1 MRRAAGQIT
10 VFLALSSVLIFAL
23 ILSCLEGS
31 RSACIEALLQQGTDS
46 SIRSVFAAYQGEVR
60 REYGL
65 LLCQGKDLGTLS
77 WPDEAKTYAEKYLQP
92 GAGTL
97 FDEADRIRAATVSV
111 TALDSV
117 FITEGQ
123 GRIFADEVA
132 DYMSSAGLSILLQEL
147 LGRLGLYSEED
158 GFGLI
163 ESLRGMLGEGNGLEN
178 VLGGYKDIKKQAA
191 DLQKQAKE
199 NEKPGS
205 GTASP
210 APAVSAGE
218 MKADL
223 LEQIKAIKDNGLIAV
238 ITGSESLSEYPWQ
251 DWTLPSRL
259 SSDAKNR
266 HLEYPSQTISLL
278 KHFLMGEFLFRRM
291 GSYTDPKDSGSRYEA
306 EYVLTGKSTDKA
318 AFETVVLE
326 LVLIRTGL
334 NLAYLATDGTKL
346 ARAEAV
352 AAAIMSVLALPQL
365 ILVLKWLLVT
375 AWAVA
380 ESIVDVRMLIKG
392 KKVPLFKSEAS
403 WNLTALSLDLSAEGD
418 GRRGLSYEDYL
429 RLLFYIGRGEDQ
441 AYRMMDV
448 IQKRIQQKKPLFRMS
463 EYMVCAAV
471 AVEVTAPYLYITNRL
486 PGLPGGSSGGRK
498 YRKTAVYGYGRR

>member
-23 ILSCLEGS
+23 ILNCLEAS
-31 RSACIEALLQQGTDS
+31 RSACIEAILRQGADS
-46 SIRSVFAAYQGEVR
+46 AVRSVFAAYQGEVR

-65 LLCQGKDLGTLS
+65 LLCQGKDTGELS
-77 WPDEAKTYAEKYLQP
+77 WPEEAQKYAEKYLQP

-97 FDEADRIRAATVSV
+97 FDASDRIRAVSV
-111 TALDSV
+111 SVSALDSV

-163 ESLRGMLGEGNGLEN
+163 DSLKGMLGEGNGIDD
-178 VLGGYKDIKKQAA
+178 VLGNYKDIKNQAGE
-191 DLQKQAKE
+191 LQKQAKE
-199 NEKPGS
+199 KPGS
-205 GTASP
+205 TAPSP
-210 APAVSAGE
+210 APAVSAQE
-218 MKADL
+218 MKTDL
-223 LEQIKAIKDNGLIAV
+223 LEQIKAIKNNGLIAV

-259 SSDAKNR
+259 NIDAKNL
-266 HLEYPSQTISLL
+266 HKDFPSPDISLL

-291 GSYTDPKDSGSRYEA
+291 GSYTDPKENGSRYEA
-306 EYVLTGKSTDKA
+306 EYILSGKSSDKE
-318 AFETVVLE
+318 AFESVVGE
-326 LVLIRTGL
+326 LILIRTGL
-334 NLAYLATDGTKL
+334 NLAYLACDGEKL
-346 ARAEAV
+346 ARAEAL
-352 AAAIMSVLALPQL
+352 AAAIMSLLALPQL
-365 ILVLKWLLVT
+365 ILVLKWLLVA
-375 AWAVA
+375 AWAAA
-380 ESIVDVRMLIKG
+380 ESIVDLRMLIKG
-392 KKVPLFKSEAS
+392 KKVPLFKSSDS
-403 WNLTALSLDLSAEGD
+403 WNLAALSLDLSAEGD
-418 GRRGLSYEDYL
+418 GRRGLGYEDYL

-463 EYMVCAAV
+463 EYMVYAAADV
-471 AVEVTAPYLYITNRL
+471 QVSAPYLYIQNRTAPL
-486 PGLPGGSSGGRK
+486 LGGSAGGRK